1 MRRRMI
7 ALAAATTAMAGLFLA
22 PAPAASA
29 AATSCYGSAK
39 TINGTDDNGHWPP
52 GGSTYSTSNCSD
64 INVKITRTLDVQTC
78 FAPSSGGY
86 YCNGW
91 RTVYANTWGLA
102 ATDVNDGTRFWLLFT
117 STDVHGVAAY

>member
-1 MRRRMI
+1 MI
-7 ALAAATTAMAGLFLA
+7 ALATATTAMAGLFLA
-22 PAPAASA
+22 PAPMASA

-52 GGSTYSTSNCSD
+52 SGSTYTTSNCND
-64 INVKITRTLDVQTC
+64 INVKITRTIDVQTC
-78 FAPSSGGY
+78 FAPTSGGY

-102 ATDVNDGTRFWLLFT
+102 ATDVRDGTNFWLLFT
-117 STDVHGVAAY
+117 STDVHGLAAY

>member
-1 MRRRMI
+1 M
-7 ALAAATTAMAGLFLA
+7 
-22 PAPAASA
+22 
-29 AATSCYGSAK
+29 
-39 TINGTDDNGHWPP
+39 
-52 GGSTYSTSNCSD
+52 
-64 INVKITRTLDVQTC
+64 QTC

>member
-1 MRRRMI
+1 MI
-7 ALAAATTAMAGLFLA
+7 ALTAATTLATGLFLA
-22 PAPAASA
+22 PAPTASA

-52 GGSTYSTSNCSD
+52 GGSTKTTSNCND
-64 INVKITRTLDVQTC
+64 INVKITRTIDVQTC
-78 FAPSSGGY
+78 FAPTSGGY

-102 ATDVNDGTRFWLLFT
+102 ATDVKDGTTFWLLFT
-117 STDVHGVAAY
+117 STDVHGLAAY